1 MVPKDRS
8 DYIFRMFRLLFLDMS
23 DGKYATTIREKMDS
37 EEGRRG
43 DVKLINIL
51 PQGRNPNGLQ
61 LGRAGELQ
69 EAGARLSQEDGRT
82 TV

>member
-1 MVPKDRS
+1 M
-8 DYIFRMFRLLFLDMS
+8 
-23 DGKYATTIREKMDS
+23 AS

-69 EAGARLSQEDGRT
+69 EAGARLS
-82 TV
+82 